1 MLTNPISQNNSNSTR
16 NSLSYINNLIV
27 AATNIGMYYTFVE
40 SRYMGQ
46 TEANIIRSYGYNVT
60 EVKNDFGTYIS
71 YKITWEEE
79 GYLMNE
85 VFSFLTDENGDYLL
99 KD

>member
-1 MLTNPISQNNSNSTR
+1 MLTNSTSENYSNSTR
-16 NSLSYINNLIV
+16 QSLSYVNNLIV
-27 AATNIGMYYTFVE
+27 ASTNIGRYFTFVE
-40 SRYMGQ
+40 GKHMGQ
-46 TEANIIRSYGYNVT
+46 TEADIIRSYGYNVT
-60 EVKNDFGTYIS
+60 EIRNDFGTYVT

-85 VFSFLTDENGDYLL
+85 VFSFLSDENGDYLL

>member
-1 MLTNPISQNNSNSTR
+1 MLTNPASQNNTESTR
-16 NSLSYINNLIV
+16 TNLSYINDLIV
-27 AATNIGMYYTFVE
+27 NSTNIGMYFIFVDG
-40 SRYMGQ
+40 RYMSQ
-46 TEANIIRSYGYNVT
+46 TEAEIVRSYGYNVT
-60 EVKNDFGTYIS
+60 KINNDFGTYET

-85 VFSFLTDENGDYLL
+85 VFSLLADENGDYLL

>member
-1 MLTNPISQNNSNSTR
+1 MLTNPVSQNNSNSTR
-16 NSLSYINNLIV
+16 QSLSYVNNLIV
-27 AATNIGMYYTFVE
+27 ASTNIGRYFTFVE
-40 SRYMGQ
+40 GRYMGQ
-46 TEANIIRSYGYNVT
+46 TEADLIRSYGYNVT
-60 EVKNDFGTYIS
+60 EIRNDFGTYVT

-85 VFSFLTDENGDYLL
+85 VLSFLSDENGDYLL